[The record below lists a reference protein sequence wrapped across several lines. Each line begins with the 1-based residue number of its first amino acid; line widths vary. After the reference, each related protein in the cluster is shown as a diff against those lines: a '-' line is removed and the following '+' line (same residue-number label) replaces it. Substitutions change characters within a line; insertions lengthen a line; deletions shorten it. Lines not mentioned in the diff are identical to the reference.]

1 MINESTKKSIVQK
14 IVFDTIFDKSGH
26 YKELLL
32 YFLDCSLKG
41 IIPTEM
47 DIAKNVFQKD
57 NSFNPAIDTL
67 VRVYVHKLRKKL
79 EQYYQIT
86 GKHEK
91 IRVEISKGRYEIQFI
106 EYDKFKESLWTK
118 IKFKD
123 WIYISIIAVVC
134 IVFYIIYSLS
144 IFKGNIWEI
153 KNLIS
158 KDDPIWSTFFNN
170 GLPSTLLIGDH
181 FCYFEYDKKL
191 NRERLLTDWT
201 IASQNQFDEF
211 SKKNPERIIRP
222 QDHGSLP
229 DNSIYNLHDLE
240 NVFYSFNQRPEIE
253 LSSLFMANE
262 YDFTSIAG
270 RNIIY
275 IGGFKN
281 LRYLN
286 NIFNGLPVEFKY
298 TELWKGE
305 LSVKD
310 SRTDSTIVFKCQE
323 IVRDKYFLDYGLIAK
338 IPGDKNGNYMII
350 TGFAYPSQIATVR
363 MLSKPSLLEKIINH
377 VKKTQDRFPEYFF
390 MIIEFKGSHFSAT
403 ESKIVYW
410 SELKQPQN

>member
-1 MINESTKKSIVQK
+1 MINESTKKSTVQK
-14 IVFDTIFDKSGH
+14 IVSDSILEKSRY

-32 YFLDCSLKG
+32 YFLECSLEG

-57 NSFNPAIDTL
+57 DSFNPTIDTL

-79 EQYYQIT
+79 EQYYQVS
-86 GKHEK
+86 GKHDR
-91 IRVEISKGRYEIQFI
+91 IRVEISKGHYEIQFL
-106 EYDKFKESLWTK
+106 EHDKFKETLWAK
-118 IKFKD
+118 IKLKD
-123 WIYISIIAVVC
+123 WIYLSIIFTFC
-134 IVFYIIYSLS
+134 IAFYLVYSLS
-144 IFKGNIWEI
+144 IFENNIWEI

-158 KDDPIWSTFFNN
+158 KDNPIWSTFFNN
-170 GLPSTLLIGDH
+170 GFPTTLLIGDH
-181 FCYFEYDKKL
+181 FSYFEYDKKL

-201 IASQNQFDEF
+201 ITTKEQFDEF
-211 SKKNPERIIRP
+211 SKENPDRIVRQ

-262 YDFTSIAG
+262 YNFTSIVG

-286 NIFNGLPVEFKY
+286 NIFNGLPVKYKY
-298 TELWKGE
+298 TELWKGV
-305 LSVKD
+305 LTVKD
-310 SRTDSTIVFKCQE
+310 PKTDSTLVFKCGE
-323 IVRDKYFLDYGLIAK
+323 IVQNKYFLDYGLIAK
-338 IPGDKNGNYMII
+338 IPGDKNENYMII

-377 VKKTQDRFPEYFF
+377 VKKTNNKFPDYFF
-390 MIIEFKGSHFSAT
+390 MIIEFKGAHFSAT

-410 SELKQPQN
+410 SELKQQQN